1 MVKAQLQAAAGKP
14 ARSRKDR
21 FVPAISRPGV
31 KWHEIQYPDP
41 ELRFEKL
48 AVETLPDPP
57 KDFTI
62 GGKRC
67 TGLTKGGHARKE
79 DLELLL
85 PFLDW
90 GFDHDLIIGEATCDQ
105 LGAMIF
111 KLIYNRAPQHQP
123 QTWNELFDVTRD
135 AGPRLLSMKIN
146 RPCIPISRYYPSL
159 ESGPVMQLEQNFQ
172 RPLDTSPFI
181 SDLCIHR
188 MCLPSTGGALS
199 TNVTLQPETQNG
211 NSTIIDSSLSLP
223 SSLPATPLAAQPASM
238 MNSHND
244 PLDEETKST
253 QSFGL
258 PQSTPVDLDQTHKAC
273 LQLEATEPAVM
284 QGTNS
289 NNDITMEEPLSRGRD
304 PVPSDESSMLDA
316 LIVVAQLLKLGSS
329 KDKSDESERQTFD
342 EAELAFC
349 EAINQDWDTCTHE
362 EGARLMTRLKAELE
376 KLNINIDTTPKNV
389 RDAWIALTKSFTQF
403 DYLSVKRYFPC
414 SCLPDHLQFPFV
426 DEGLAVKHRIFMPL
440 AEGAGTDGVTIQ
452 NLLGHWFGR
461 QGSEDCVLCQ
471 RSGSVDTDTVFQSTP
486 LYLVVA
492 PDPRTS
498 LHEHSREI
506 NIDYID
512 LTGTVCTASYRWIGG
527 IYCNDSRLR
536 VYWTDTEMGEHD
548 SGNVRA
554 YESRLRSDFMVESNA
569 QPNPFDRVPP
579 VWWENKPVPL
589 LFYEFIWRPE
599 PELLKRPTKSLGDM
613 LAELNNPGNQMMTQA
628 TMTTSLAVPALRNQL
643 MTPPT
648 TTSSPE
654 AHTPHNQLMAQMPVP
669 IPQVDAAHS
678 QLITPS
684 SHPGQEEV
692 QYSEFPYG
700 YGYGD
705 FIGEEVFSFFSGGHM
720 AMDASLPSVQAPEY
734 ESYTQMV
741 EADLAMSE
749 GGFEELLNNS
759 ALRIDWSLVSDEP
772 DHSSSAEFN
781 VRHQQESTD
790 IVMQDVFGG
799 GDTGDLKTV
808 DQ

>member
-1 MVKAQLQAAAGKP
+1 MVKGQLQAGAGKP
-14 ARSRKDR
+14 AKSRKDR

-62 GGKRC
+62 GGKRY

-90 GFDHDLIIGEATCDQ
+90 GFDHDLIVGEATCDQ

-135 AGPRLLSMKIN
+135 AGPRLLSTKIN

-159 ESGPVMQLEQNFQ
+159 KSGPVMQLEQNFQ
-172 RPLDTSPFI
+172 RPLDTSPFL

-188 MCLPSTGGALS
+188 MCLPSTGGAIS
-199 TNVTLQPETQNG
+199 TNVTLQPYPQNE
-211 NSTIIDSSLSLP
+211 NSTILDSSLSLP
-223 SSLPATPLAAQPASM
+223 SSLPVIPLAAQPASM
-238 MNSHND
+238 MISHND
-244 PLDEETKST
+244 PSDEKTKSA

-258 PQSTPVDLDQTHKAC
+258 SQNTPVDPAQTTEPC
-273 LQLEATEPAVM
+273 LKIEATEHAVL

-289 NNDITMEEPLSRGRD
+289 NNDITMGEPLSHGRD
-304 PVPSDESSMLDA
+304 PVSSDESSMLDA
-316 LIVVAQLLKLGSS
+316 LIVVAQLLRLDSS
-329 KDKSDESERQTFD
+329 KDKCDESERQTFD
-342 EAELAFC
+342 EAELTFC

-362 EGARLMTRLKAELE
+362 EGARLITRLKAELE
-376 KLNINIDTTPKNV
+376 KLNINIDTTLKNV
-389 RDAWIALTKSFTQF
+389 RDAWMALTKSFTQF
-403 DYLSVKRYFPC
+403 DYLSAKRYFAC

-440 AEGAGTDGVTIQ
+440 AESAGTNEVTIQ
-452 NLLGHWFGR
+452 DLLGRWFGR
-461 QGSEDCVLCQ
+461 RWSEDCVLCK
-471 RSGSVDTDTVFQSTP
+471 RPGSVDTDTVFQSTP
-486 LYLVVA
+486 LCLVVA
-492 PDPRTS
+492 PDLRTS
-498 LHEHSREI
+498 LHEHTREI
-506 NIDYID
+506 NIEYID
-512 LTGTVCTASYRWIGG
+512 FTGTVCTASYRWIGG

-536 VYWTDTEMGEHD
+536 VYWTDTEIGEHD
-548 SGNVRA
+548 SGNIRA
-554 YESRLRSDFMVESNA
+554 YESRLRSDIMVQSNA
-569 QPNPFDRVPP
+569 QPKPFNRVPSA
-579 VWWENKPVPL
+579 WWENKSVPL
-589 LFYEFIWRPE
+589 LFYELIWRPE
-599 PELLKRPTKSLGDM
+599 PELLRRPTEFLGDM
-613 LAELNNPGNQMMTQA
+613 VAELDNPEHQLMTQA
-628 TMTTSLAVPALRNQL
+628 TMTASLAVPALRNQL

-654 AHTPHNQLMAQMPVP
+654 AHTPNNQLMAQMPVP
-669 IPQVDAAHS
+669 LPKVDAAHS

-684 SHPGQEEV
+684 SHAGQEEV
-692 QYSEFPYG
+692 QYSESPYG

-705 FIGEEVFSFFSGGHM
+705 FIGEEVFSVFSGGHM

-734 ESYTQMV
+734 ESYTQIV
-741 EADLAMSE
+741 EADLAMIE

-759 ALRIDWSLVSDEP
+759 ALQIDWSLVSDEP
-772 DHSSSAEFN
+772 DYSASAEN
-781 VRHQQESTD
+781 DVRYQQESTD
-790 IVMQDVFGG
+790 GVMQDVFRG
-799 GDTGDLKTV
+799 GDTDDLKTV
-808 DQ
+808 EE